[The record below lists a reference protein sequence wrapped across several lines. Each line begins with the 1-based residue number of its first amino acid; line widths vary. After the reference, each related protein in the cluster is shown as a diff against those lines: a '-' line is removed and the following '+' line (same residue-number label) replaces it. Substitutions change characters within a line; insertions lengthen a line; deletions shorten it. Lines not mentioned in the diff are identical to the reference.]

1 LALAEARFDG
11 TTDRKDHHVIEL
23 TRGQEMALTTDDG
36 RPLVRLQMGLGW
48 DEERGA
54 GFIGTGRPHVDLDAT
69 AVQFADGQLFETR
82 DGSVVHL
89 GDNISG
95 SGEGDDERLTVDLSR
110 VYAKVDT
117 ILFLVSS
124 YQGHTL
130 DWIDNAYCRL
140 VDDHDVELAR
150 LTLTDGTPRTGLV
163 MAKLFRVGDDWRLR
177 AIGEGVAVTV
187 PTESIDRLT
196 RFL

>member
-1 LALAEARFDG
+1 
-11 TTDRKDHHVIEL
+11 VIEL
-23 TRGQEMALTTDDG
+23 TKGQEMALETAEG
-36 RPLVRLQMGLGW
+36 QPLTRLRMGLGW
-48 DEERGA
+48 DKEPGA
-54 GFIGTGRPHVDLDAT
+54 GFIGTGQADVDLDAT
-69 AVQFADGQLFETR
+69 AVQFAGTQLFDIAFYNHLETR

-95 SGEGDDERLTVDLSR
+95 RGEGDDEQLTVDLGQ
-110 VYAKVDT
+110 VYPRVDT

-140 VDDHDVELAR
+140 VDDQDVELAR
-150 LTLTDGTPRTGLV
+150 LTLTEGVPRTGLV
-163 MAKLFRVGDDWRLR
+163 MAKLFRDGGHWRLR
-177 AIGEGVAVTV
+177 AIGQGVAVTV
-187 PTESIDRLT
+187 PTESIDTLT

>member
-1 LALAEARFDG
+1 M
-11 TTDRKDHHVIEL
+11 IEL
-23 TRGQEMALTTDDG
+23 TRGQEMALETADG
-36 RPLVRLQMGLGW
+36 QPLTRLQMGLGW
-48 DEERGA
+48 DKEPGA
-54 GFIGTGRPHVDLDAT
+54 GFIGSGRADVDLDAT
-69 AVQFADGQLFETR
+69 AVQFAGTQLFDIAFYNHLETR

-95 SGEGDDERLTVDLSR
+95 RGEGDDERLTVDLSKVYPR
-110 VYAKVDT
+110 VDS

-140 VDDHDVELAR
+140 VDDQDLELAR
-150 LTLTDGTPRTGLV
+150 LTLTEGVPRTGLV
-163 MAKLFRVGDDWRLR
+163 MARLFRDGEGWRLR
-177 AIGEGVAVTV
+177 ALGQGVPVTV
-187 PTESIDRLT
+187 PTESIETLT

>member
-1 LALAEARFDG
+1 M
-11 TTDRKDHHVIEL
+11 IEL
-23 TRGQEMALTTDDG
+23 SRGQEMALQTADG
-36 RPLVRLQMGLGW
+36 QPLTRLQMGLGW
-48 DEERGA
+48 DKEPGA
-54 GFIGTGRPHVDLDAT
+54 GFIGSGRADVDLDAT
-69 AVQFADGQLFETR
+69 AVQFAGTQLFDIAFYNHLETR

-95 SGEGDDERLTVDLSR
+95 RGEGDDERLTVDLGK
-110 VYAKVDT
+110 VYPRVDT

-140 VDDHDVELAR
+140 VDDQEVELAR
-150 LTLTDGTPRTGLV
+150 LTLTEGVPRTGLV
-163 MAKLFRVGDDWRLR
+163 MAKLFRDGEHWRLR

-187 PTESIDRLT
+187 PTESIDALT